1 MVTSAAVP
9 AVVGR
14 AMIGTDFFFVS
25 ATPSRE
31 TTSLNSGLLVII
43 PIAYEVSMDEPPPIA
58 RIKSAPDSA
67 NAFTPAFTFA
77 TVGFGFI
84 SLNIS

>member
-43 PIAYEVSMDEPPPIA
+43 PIAFDVSMDEPPPIA
-58 RIKSAPDSA
+58 RIKSAPD
-67 NAFTPAFTFA
+67 
-77 TVGFGFI
+77 
-84 SLNIS
+84 